1 MDYCQE
7 FVHLQVHLFNSA
19 LRVQFEICN
28 FKSEKEGVKTKEMK
42 PSIRIRKKILK
53 YSVIF
58 KALGIIEKE
67 EYNQMKDYY
76 S

>member
-1 MDYCQE
+1 
-7 FVHLQVHLFNSA
+7 
-19 LRVQFEICN
+19 
-28 FKSEKEGVKTKEMK
+28 MK

-53 YSVIF
+53 YTVIF

-67 EYNQMKDYY
+67 EFNQIKDYF

>member
-1 MDYCQE
+1 
-7 FVHLQVHLFNSA
+7 
-19 LRVQFEICN
+19 
-28 FKSEKEGVKTKEMK
+28 MK

-67 EYNQMKDYY
+67 EYNQMKDDF
-76 S
+76 SWKNEDFDHIPFS

>member
-1 MDYCQE
+1 M
-7 FVHLQVHLFNSA
+7 
-19 LRVQFEICN
+19 R
-28 FKSEKEGVKTKEMK
+28 EMK

-58 KALGIIEKE
+58 KVFGIIEE
-67 EYNQMKDYY
+67 EDYNQMKNDF